1 MKTARSIPASL
12 LHPSPAKPLS
22 RRERHSAAVRQR
34 LFDAAMHL
42 VARQGFQ
49 ATTVEEI
56 TQAAD
61 VGKGTFFNYFPSK
74 EELFNAF
81 GEIRLGKIRAAL
93 EAAQQG
99 REPIATILRRL
110 ELTLAEDPGR
120 SGELARSI
128 LLTLLSSETVRSHGC
143 ERLRQSHAMY
153 TQILTLGQKRG
164 EVRRDVSAA
173 DLARFFKESHFGALL
188 LWSLEPAGSF
198 ATVIHRSFERFWAS
212 AAAQPRTRAKRGIR
226 K

>member
-1 MKTARSIPASL
+1 MKTTRSHSASL
-12 LHPSPAKPLS
+12 AHPPAARFPS

-42 VARQGFQ
+42 VAERGFQ

-74 EELFNAF
+74 EELLSSF
-81 GEIRLGKIRAAL
+81 GEIRLGKVRAAL
-93 EAAQQG
+93 EAAKEG
-99 REPIATILRRL
+99 RESIATILRRL

-128 LLTLLSSETVRSHGC
+128 LLTLLSSKTVRQHGC
-143 ERLRQSHAMY
+143 ARLKLAQSMF
-153 TQILTLGQKRG
+153 TQIFTLGQKRG
-164 EVRRDVSAA
+164 EIRRDVPAG
-173 DLARFFKESHFGALL
+173 DLARFFKESHFGAFL
-188 LWSLEPAGSF
+188 LWSLEPAGSL
-198 ATVIHRSFERFWAS
+198 AAAVNRSFERFWAS
-212 AAAQPRTRAKRGIR
+212 AAAHPRPRAKKGMR
-226 K
+226 

>member
-1 MKTARSIPASL
+1 MKTARSISASL
-12 LHPSPAKPLS
+12 LQPSPTKPLS
-22 RRERHSAAVRQR
+22 RRERHSATVRRR

-49 ATTVEEI
+49 DTTVEEI

-81 GEIRLGKIRAAL
+81 GEIRLGKVRSAL
-93 EAAQQG
+93 ETAEQG

-110 ELTLAEDPGR
+110 ELTLAEDPGH

-128 LLTLLSSETVRSHGC
+128 LLTLLSSETVRTHGC
-143 ERLRQSHAMY
+143 ARLKQAQAIY
-153 TQILTLGQKRG
+153 TQILTRGQKRG
-164 EVRRDVSAA
+164 EVRRDVPAA
-173 DLARFFKESHFGALL
+173 DLARFFKESHFGALF
-188 LWSLEPAGSF
+188 LWALEPSGSL
-198 ATVIHRSFERFWAS
+198 APVINRSFERFWAS
-212 AAAQPRTRAKRGIR
+212 AAAQPRARAKRGIR

>member
-1 MKTARSIPASL
+1 MKTKRSFSN
-12 LHPSPAKPLS
+12 SPALLSPARPLS

-42 VARQGFQ
+42 VAQRGFQ

-74 EELFNAF
+74 EELLTSF
-81 GEIRLGKIRAAL
+81 GEIRLGKVRAAL
-93 EAAQQG
+93 EAAKLG
-99 REPIATILRRL
+99 REPISAILHRL

-128 LLTLLSSETVRSHGC
+128 LLTLLSSETVRLHGC
-143 ERLRQSHAMY
+143 ARLKLAQSMFA
-153 TQILTLGQKRG
+153 QIFTLGQKRS
-164 EVRRDVSAA
+164 EIRRDVSAV

-188 LWSLEPAGSF
+188 LWSLEPTGSLS
-198 ATVIHRSFERFWAS
+198 AAINRSFELFWDS
-212 AAAQPRTRAKRGIR
+212 AAAPPRSRAKKGVRQ
-226 K
+226 

>member
-1 MKTARSIPASL
+1 MKATRSNPASL
-12 LHPSPAKPLS
+12 LYSPPVRLLS

-34 LFDAAMHL
+34 LYDAAMHL

-49 ATTVEEI
+49 ETTVEEI

-81 GEIRLGKIRAAL
+81 GEIRLGKVRAAL

-99 REPIATILRRL
+99 RESIATILRRL

-128 LLTLLSSETVRSHGC
+128 LLTLLSSETVRTHGC
-143 ERLRQSHAMY
+143 ERLKQAQAMY

-164 EVRRDVSAA
+164 EVRRDVAAA
-173 DLARFFKESHFGALL
+173 DLARFFKESHFGALF
-188 LWSLEPAGSF
+188 LWALEPTGSL
-198 ATVIHRSFERFWAS
+198 AAVIHRSFERFWAS
-212 AAAQPRTRAKRGIR
+212 AAAPPRPRAKRGIR

>member
-1 MKTARSIPASL
+1 MRTPRSLSVPQV
-12 LHPSPAKPLS
+12 HPTGPRHPS

-42 VARQGFQ
+42 VAQRGFQ

-56 TQAAD
+56 TEAAD

-74 EELFNAF
+74 EELLTSF
-81 GEIRLGKIRAAL
+81 GEIRLGKVRAAL
-93 EAAQQG
+93 AAAKEG
-99 REPIATILRRL
+99 RESIATILRRL

-128 LLTLLSSETVRSHGC
+128 VLTLLSSETVRKDGC
-143 ERLRQSHAMY
+143 ARLKEAHALFA
-153 TQILTLGQKRG
+153 QIFALGQKRG
-164 EVRRDVSAA
+164 EVRRDVAPT

-188 LWSLEPAGSF
+188 LWSLEPVGSL
-198 ATVIHRSFERFWAS
+198 AAAANRSFERFWAS
-212 AAAQPRTRAKRGIR
+212 AAAPPRSRAKKGNRR
-226 K
+226 

>member
-1 MKTARSIPASL
+1 MKTTRL
-12 LHPSPAKPLS
+12 LSVSPVHSSPARLLS

-42 VARQGFQ
+42 VAQHGFQ

-74 EELFNAF
+74 EELLNSF
-81 GEIRLGKIRAAL
+81 GEIRLGKVRAAL
-93 EAAQQG
+93 EAAEEG
-99 REPIATILRRL
+99 RESIEKILRRL

-128 LLTLLSSETVRSHGC
+128 ILTLLSSETVRLRGC
-143 ERLRQSHAMY
+143 ARLKQAQAMF
-153 TQILTLGQKRG
+153 TRILALGQKRG
-164 EVRRDVSAA
+164 EVRRDVAAA
-173 DLARFFKESHFGALL
+173 DLARFLKESHFGAFL
-188 LWSLEPAGSF
+188 LWSLEPAGSL
-198 ATVIHRSFERFWAS
+198 AAAVNRSFEHFWGF
-212 AAAQPRTRAKRGIR
+212 AAAQPRARAKKGNRQ
-226 K
+226 

>member
-1 MKTARSIPASL
+1 MKVARSIPVS
-12 LHPSPAKPLS
+12 PSHLVSAKPLS

-49 ATTVEEI
+49 DTTVEEI

-81 GEIRLGKIRAAL
+81 GEIRLGKVRSAL
-93 EAAQQG
+93 EAAQHG

-128 LLTLLSSETVRSHGC
+128 LLTLLSSETVRTHGC
-143 ERLRQSHAMY
+143 ARLKQAQVIY

-164 EVRRDVSAA
+164 EVRRDVAAA
-173 DLARFFKESHFGALL
+173 DLARFFKESHFGALF
-188 LWSLEPAGSF
+188 LWALEPSSSLAS
-198 ATVIHRSFERFWAS
+198 VINRSFERFWAS
-212 AAAQPRTRAKRGIR
+212 AAAQPRTRAKRGVR

>member
-1 MKTARSIPASL
+1 MKAARFISVS
-12 LHPSPAKPLS
+12 PSHLVSAKPLS

-49 ATTVEEI
+49 DTTVEEI

-81 GEIRLGKIRAAL
+81 GEIRLGKVRSAL
-93 EAAQQG
+93 EAAQRG
-99 REPIATILRRL
+99 RESIPTILRRL

-128 LLTLLSSETVRSHGC
+128 LLTLLSSETVRTHGC
-143 ERLRQSHAMY
+143 ARLKQAQAIY

-164 EVRRDVSAA
+164 EVRRDVPAA
-173 DLARFFKESHFGALL
+173 DLARFFKESHFGALF
-188 LWSLEPAGSF
+188 LWALEPSSSLAS
-198 ATVIHRSFERFWAS
+198 VINRSFERFWAS
-212 AAAQPRTRAKRGIR
+212 AAAQPGARAKRGVR
-226 K
+226 